1 MYAEEKENI
10 IGLLEETR
18 NRILNIVYDV
28 RDSLNELEESENS
41 GEQLLIVA
49 RAEAYWIPSIVLAVT
64 KESEWLGGP
73 MTNLEDTIEEIRALE
88 VEEDDDEDWDDED

>member
-18 NRILNIVYDV
+18 NRILNIVYDA
-28 RDSLNELEESENS
+28 RDSLNELEESEN
-41 GEQLLIVA
+41 IVA
-49 RAEAYWIPSIVLAVT
+49 RAEAYWIPSVILAVT
-64 KESEWLGGP
+64 KESEWVGGP